1 MDSLPVE
8 YYIPEKA
15 EVAEAVK
22 RLCMN
27 QLGGPLVIW
36 AEYIHQWL
44 QEVIR
49 DKEPD
54 ATNWKKVVT
63 IVQADF

>member
-1 MDSLPVE
+1 MVAERVALYHIFTLTGQIIPVYVISLPVE

-44 QEVIR
+44 
-49 DKEPD
+49 
-54 ATNWKKVVT
+54 
-63 IVQADF
+63 